1 MEKILAAIAN
11 HAGDSDRADEIYWE
25 TLNMDERELA
35 RYVAQHD
42 AELRQL
48 LDVKTLSEKDA
59 NPEFTSDYF
68 KLKKRGDAMLDPDPS
83 SRRDYYNEE
92 LKGIDWYLERLGVT
106 KPESGY
112 DDDTRARYTDPAS
125 PDYVGKWDEAAVNTY
140 ALEDNAD
147 PKLWRQDMLRAATDW
162 QTGNQL
168 RGYNADNSVNVLAWM
183 GDLAEELAL
192 PRVREAKLAGRDWS
206 WKDVTGDL
214 AELGLNFV
222 PGVGVVSKSGKV
234 IARVPYKAGRAGLK
248 GVAYGL
254 DYGTVPFVTQA
265 IDVGLYDDDDPRGQW
280 SKERMAMQAGG
291 VAGAKA
297 MLKGAGLGLA
307 GKFASASE
315 GEVAEKALKNGGV
328 GGFIKDIGF
337 KTDDAIATRQA
348 VLDAE
353 REAALHRRNVRMQK
367 DRDISGTGASPD
379 ALVNADDFR
388 ILNEDL
394 ERLQKSQ
401 AARGMFNHQ
410 VAARNA
416 MFEAVRAGDRKK
428 FEELYDA
435 ARKEIYD
442 AVDAGQMTPQRATQE
457 LYDVER
463 EIRAT
468 HPDWVDEKYFF
479 PATEE
484 LGRSYSNS
492 EMRAAENAYRQ
503 ANEAGARDIVQLPD
517 GRFVYADRLQT
528 GAYGPEM
535 HEFATAQLEKPGFQ
549 FDPGKYE
556 IKFPDADYSWPA
568 PDGTKPVTFQ
578 YNDGS
583 GSIPGTVSRNVEV
596 EKRILKDP
604 LLARKYNNPGR
615 TEAMEIGRDFVANA
629 GANAAAREGLIGSVM
644 GMTGDKQRMED
655 KRAVALWNK
664 QMKAL
669 RTNVVDKAAT
679 PEQRREYAAAVINVL
694 QLGLDNIPDEVYAAN
709 PGLYRAIARELG
721 DSSWVHPS
729 AVRTVPDQ
737 PTTSYSS
744 AQ

>member
-1 MEKILAAIAN
+1 MEKLKKALED
-11 HAGDSDRADEIYWE
+11 HAMEGGRAEEIYME
-25 TLNMDERELA
+25 TDGMDEREFA
-35 RYVAQHD
+35 YYVATHAD
-42 AELRQL
+42 EMRELL
-48 LDVKTLSEKDA
+48 GVKDLAEKDA
-59 NPEFTSDYF
+59 NPEMASEFF
-68 KLKKRGDAMLDPDPS
+68 KVLKRGQAMMDENPTQ
-83 SRRDYYNEE
+83 RRDYYNEE
-92 LKGIDWYLERLGVT
+92 LKNIDWYLERLGVT

-206 WKDVTGDL
+206 WKDVFGDL

-254 DYGTVPFVTQA
+254 DYGAVPVGTQLMDMA
-265 IDVGLYDDDDPRGQW
+265 LYGDDDPRGQW
-280 SKERMAMQAGG
+280 DNARVGMQAGG

-297 MLKGAGLGLA
+297 MMKGAGLGLA

-367 DRDISGTGASPD
+367 DPDISGTGASPD

-388 ILNEDL
+388 ILNDEL

-401 AARGMFNHQ
+401 AAREMFNHQ
-410 VAARNA
+410 VAAKGA
-416 MFEAVRAGDRKK
+416 MLEAVRAGDRAK
-428 FEELYDA
+428 FEKLYNT
-435 ARKEIYD
+435 ARRQIYE
-442 AVDAGQMTPQRATQE
+442 AVDAGQLSSREAVQGLNE
-457 LYDVER
+457 VEK
-463 EIRAT
+463 EIRRL
-468 HPDWVDEKYFF
+468 HPDWVDERYFF

-556 IKFPDADYSWPA
+556 VKFPDADYSWTA

-596 EKRILKDP
+596 EKRIQADP
-604 LLARKYNNPGR
+604 LLSRKYNNPGR

-694 QLGLDNIPDEVYAAN
+694 QLGLDNIPDEVYASN